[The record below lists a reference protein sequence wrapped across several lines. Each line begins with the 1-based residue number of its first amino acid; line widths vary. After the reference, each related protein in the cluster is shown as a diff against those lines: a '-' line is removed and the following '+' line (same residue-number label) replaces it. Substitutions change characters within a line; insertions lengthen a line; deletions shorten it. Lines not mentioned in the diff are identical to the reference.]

1 MHCRVLSASW
11 TGQVLDEKV
20 PQATFKSRWQCMKL
34 LVREI
39 QKSLPSKHFDYLI
52 SLLDLTFFGC
62 MLVSDLRSLK
72 AENAAAAGAET
83 DILERCAKSV
93 KGIYSL
99 KSKCAAMEN
108 SATDAI
114 ADAEPAAEQAVDG
127 QDQVLASLLTSGLST
142 NFDSLCEDEQL
153 RQRIGKV
160 AEEFATT
167 TIGNLFTMINNVT
180 KQLHPENSWKK
191 DLENPGD
198 FDEVSKVLEKT
209 LQGLSGNNLRKV
221 LDEGKKAGFSC
232 RVLCRFAL
240 LSGGLAGLAA

>member
-1 MHCRVLSASW
+1 M
-11 TGQVLDEKV
+11 DEKV

-72 AENAAAAGAET
+72 KAESEDVAAAGADT

-108 SATDAI
+108 PATAAI
-114 ADAEPAAEQAVDG
+114 ADAEPADEQAVDG
-127 QDQVLASLLTSGLST
+127 QDEILASLLTSGLST
-142 NFDSLCEDEQL
+142 NFDSFCED
-153 RQRIGKV
+153 QRIGKV

-167 TIGNLFTMINNVT
+167 TIGNLFTVINNVT
-180 KQLHPENSWKK
+180 QELHSEKSWKK
-191 DLENPGD
+191 N
-198 FDEVSKVLEKT
+198 LEKPDDFAEVAKALETT
-209 LQGLSGNNLRKV
+209 LQGLSGNGLRKV

-240 LSGGLAGLAA
+240 LSGGLAGLGLAGLAVWQA

>member
-1 MHCRVLSASW
+1 
-11 TGQVLDEKV
+11 
-20 PQATFKSRWQCMKL
+20 MKL

-62 MLVSDLRSLK
+62 LLVSDLQSLK

-83 DILERCAKSV
+83 DTLERCA
-93 KGIYSL
+93 
-99 KSKCAAMEN
+99 N

-180 KQLHPENSWKK
+180 KQLHSENSWKK